1 MLLWYNKGEPRYNYY
16 FKKIKTLALFASKR
30 KGGEKMKK
38 IALIAILTMVFALTA
53 IPALALDTG
62 LSYGTYTGLGTR
74 DLREGVMMIVQYLLG
89 FLGIIAI
96 IVILYGGFVWLTSAG
111 SEEKVGQ
118 AKKIITAGIIG
129 LIIIFISYAIAA
141 FVITQLIEA
150 TGASI
155 QP

>member
-1 MLLWYNKGEPRYNYY
+1 
-16 FKKIKTLALFASKR
+16 
-30 KGGEKMKK
+30 MKK

-118 AKKIITAGIIG
+118 AKKFIPAGIIG

>member
-1 MLLWYNKGEPRYNYY
+1 
-16 FKKIKTLALFASKR
+16 
-30 KGGEKMKK
+30 MKK
-38 IALIAILTMVFALTA
+38 IAIIAILTMVFALTA

>member
-1 MLLWYNKGEPRYNYY
+1 
-16 FKKIKTLALFASKR
+16 
-30 KGGEKMKK
+30 MKK